1 MNQLEKY
8 DEMVKSLTA
17 IATYKLSVED
27 LEEDIHAI
35 QQEALRALKIAGY
48 DFSFLMNPKND
59 IATDSLQAM
68 KIPNSTNPNAEA

>member
-48 DFSFLMNPKND
+48 DFELLMKV
-59 IATDSLQAM
+59 
-68 KIPNSTNPNAEA
+68 PNSTNPNAEA